1 MFCLHAFVDYV
12 TSTALQKIRS
22 VKLARIGGHTAAFN
36 LDGKYCTNTKPIEFA
51 HSDPLA
57 AITLLKK
64 PLDVIVVF
72 HREDRYCTVLHCRR
86 LSSTYWLSVR
96 MFQVEELIEDGTIFG
111 GMIPKVNT
119 ALDAIKAGVGASII
133 LDGRVRNALLL
144 ELFTPGGAGTLIRLP
159 E

>member
-1 MFCLHAFVDYV
+1 M
-12 TSTALQKIRS
+12 
-22 VKLARIGGHTAAFN
+22 
-36 LDGKYCTNTKPIEFA
+36 
-51 HSDPLA
+51 
-57 AITLLKK
+57 
-64 PLDVIVVF
+64 
-72 HREDRYCTVLHCRR
+72 HCQRF
-86 LSSTYWLSVR
+86 SSSYLFLVR
-96 MFQVEELIEDGTIFG
+96 FQVEELIEDGTIFG

>member
-1 MFCLHAFVDYV
+1 
-12 TSTALQKIRS
+12 
-22 VKLARIGGHTAAFN
+22 
-36 LDGKYCTNTKPIEFA
+36 
-51 HSDPLA
+51 
-57 AITLLKK
+57 
-64 PLDVIVVF
+64 
-72 HREDRYCTVLHCRR
+72 
-86 LSSTYWLSVR
+86 

-119 ALDAIKAGVGASII
+119 ALDAVKAGVGASII